1 MPMMT
6 IWQKIEVYLEM
17 ITVPLIIVG
26 VVVVG
31 FVVRFFREIII
42 PTILALFLFQ
52 ISKPIVLRL
61 HKPIIPYFAFEYPE
75 LSEEE
80 KRLVGDSS
88 TNRRRRPVLK
98 WATPYRPVCSF
109 ITVLLLLGVGCLFIL
124 PISSSIQ
131 QFFQRDFKLYVR
143 HASELINSTAE
154 WLNDT
159 CGIDLNEELVAMS
172 KKINLSAIIEG
183 LYKGLSKILVC
194 LGFTILIYMFLLF
207 GSSMRIFNK
216 DSLRYKVENQITNY
230 LIIKTILSFIL
241 ALSIYI
247 VFGPI
252 LRIPM
257 AMIFALMFF
266 ALNYIPHIGPI
277 IAVCVP
283 IPLILFDPRSNIIRV
298 IVAIA
303 FPCFMNV
310 LLQDFVEPKV
320 LGDSLHLHPIVV
332 IVCLVVWALLLGPIG
347 TVFAVPLTACVKIL
361 THNVDLPFMKIVD
374 AWLSGDFC
382 CVHIHDHEGR
392 E

>member
-1 MPMMT
+1 MSERHIPLLPSRSSNDSEQYVEVEMPMMT

-80 KRLVGDSS
+80 KRL
-88 TNRRRRPVLK
+88 
-98 WATPYRPVCSF
+98 
-109 ITVLLLLGVGCLFIL
+109 
-124 PISSSIQ
+124 IQ

-392 E
+392 ESTVVV